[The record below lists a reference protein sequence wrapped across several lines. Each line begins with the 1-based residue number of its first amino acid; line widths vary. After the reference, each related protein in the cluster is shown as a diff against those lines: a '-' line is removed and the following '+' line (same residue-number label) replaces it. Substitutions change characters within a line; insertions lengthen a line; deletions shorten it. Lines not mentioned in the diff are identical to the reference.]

1 MNKAELIDAMA
12 AKAGLTKVQ
21 TKAALGAFMETVGET
36 LSNGDRIALVGFG
49 TFGVNTRAE
58 RKGRNPRTK
67 QEMVIP
73 AKKVVKFK
81 AGNELSGQVK

>member
-1 MNKAELIDAMA
+1 MNKAELIDAMS

-21 TKAALGAFMETVGET
+21 TRAALGAFMESVGES
-36 LSNGDRIALVGFG
+36 LSKGDRVALVGFG
-49 TFGVNTRAE
+49 TFGVNTRAA

-67 QEMVIP
+67 KEMSIP

-81 AGNELSGQVK
+81 PGNDLSGQVK